1 VRGLFGEGAA
11 ARRAYER
18 FVAQGLKQSSPWESL
33 KGQIY
38 LGSEAFH
45 VRMKKR
51 LSGKTPRGVSRGQI
65 NPVRPSAQAVLRA
78 VADTYGIKPAA
89 ALERQ
94 SGPAF
99 KQAVY
104 LLRRR
109 ANLSLRQV
117 ADMAGVTIGR
127 VAQIQSEIESLP
139 NDERLERIVARL

>member
-1 VRGLFGEGAA
+1 
-11 ARRAYER
+11 
-18 FVAQGLKQSSPWESL
+18 
-33 KGQIY
+33 
-38 LGSEAFH
+38 
-45 VRMKKR
+45 MKKR
-51 LSGKTPRGVSRGQI
+51 LSGKTPKGVPRSQL

-78 VADTYGIKPAA
+78 VADTYGIKPTA
-89 ALERQ
+89 ALERH

-139 NDERLERIVARL
+139 KGGRLENIVSRL